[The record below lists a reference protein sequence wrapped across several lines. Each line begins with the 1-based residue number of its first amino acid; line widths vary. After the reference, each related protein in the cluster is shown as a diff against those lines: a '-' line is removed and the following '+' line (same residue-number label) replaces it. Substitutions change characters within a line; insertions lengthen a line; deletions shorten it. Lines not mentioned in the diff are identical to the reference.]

1 MQQQTIL
8 HCGQSVH
15 KTANPLNY
23 FGYIMQYRLCPVQ
36 AMSWLIT
43 GHFLFA
49 GLYVI
54 TWKGPCL
61 NKKKTKRTFNF
72 FT

>member
-1 MQQQTIL
+1 MLQQTIL

-23 FGYIMQYRLCPVQ
+23 FGYIMYSVVSF
-36 AMSWLIT
+36 MSSPSNVLADYWTFLICSLV
-43 GHFLFA
+43 GYYMGRSPF
-49 GLYVI
+49 
-54 TWKGPCL
+54 
-61 NKKKTKRTFNF
+61 KKKNLYF